1 MLKRIGLVLAAVLFF
16 SVAAHAQRE
25 PIETTM
31 IETPSDLVLDEKP
44 TELVQ
49 ALQLVREIK
58 AELAPLRV
66 VPQVTGCTGHCVGL
80 FWTLSID
87 DDAGSATP
95 VNCTTAAACSQSVF
109 RATGSCTSSTTF
121 GSPIATLAATA
132 AAFTDSNVKVGQ
144 SYCYA
149 VSFSLN
155 SLSSGLSN
163 SVAAVIL
170 PAAQTG
176 LGEKSQ

>member
-1 MLKRIGLVLAAVLFF
+1 MLKRIGLLLSAVLFF
-16 SVAAHAQRE
+16 SGAAHAQRAAYQA
-25 PIETTM
+25 
-31 IETPSDLVLDEKP
+31 P

-49 ALQLVREIK
+49 ALKLVRELK
-58 AELAPLRV
+58 SDLSVLRV

-87 DDAGSATP
+87 DDAGAATP

-109 RATGSCTSSTTF
+109 RAAGSCTSTTVF

-132 AAFTDSNVKVGQ
+132 ISFTDSNVKVGQ

-149 VSFSLN
+149 MSFSLN

-170 PAAQTG
+170 PASQTG